1 MKKYDI
7 TVRGKSYTDRQTGKE
22 KNSYRNVGTLTEGV
36 SQKDGK
42 PYKILELH
50 MFPFT
55 EFSIFEQ
62 KPREGTQSAVEPMGY
77 AEVPEKRPYNKKEEG
92 TIDYGDPIN
101 PDDIPF

>member
-7 TVRGKSYTDRQTGKE
+7 VVRGKSYTDRQTGKE

-55 EFSIFEQ
+55 DFSIFEQ
-62 KPREGTQSAVEPMGY
+62 KPREGKEPVETMGY
-77 AEVPEKRPYNKKEEG
+77 AEVPEKRSYTKKEDLG
-92 TIDYGDPIN
+92 TIDYGEPIN